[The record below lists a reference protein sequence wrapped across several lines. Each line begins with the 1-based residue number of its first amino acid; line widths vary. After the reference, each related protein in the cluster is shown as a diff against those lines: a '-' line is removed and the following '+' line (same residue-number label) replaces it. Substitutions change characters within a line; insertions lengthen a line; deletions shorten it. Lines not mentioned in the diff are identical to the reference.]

1 MLDEF
6 PTLGRLPFFET
17 ALAYL
22 PGYGI
27 KAYLIAQD
35 LAQLYAAYGRDES
48 IVSNCHV
55 RIAFAPNKI
64 ETANLLSEMAG
75 SMTVFRETRSY
86 TGNRLA
92 PFLFHVIA
100 SEQESQRPLLTPDEA
115 LRLPEDASLI
125 FAAGSPPT
133 FGRKIRFYQ
142 DPVFRIRSAIP
153 APGKTDRIA
162 HDWTRWSSRS
172 KPVEAP
178 DNPPAPRPK
187 KARPGIPWR
196 RPREE
201 GSNPL

>member
-17 ALAYL
+17 ALSYL

-35 LAQLYAAYGRDES
+35 LSQLYAAYGRDES

-55 RIAFAPNKI
+55 RIAYAPNKI
-64 ETANLLSEMAG
+64 ETAKLLSDMAG
-75 SMTVFRETRSY
+75 AMTVFRETRSY

-115 LRLPEDASLI
+115 MRLPGEGALVFI
-125 FAAGSPPT
+125 AGSPPIL
-133 FGRKIRFYQ
+133 GRKIRYYE
-142 DPVFRIRSAIP
+142 DPVFAARSAVSLPTESQKI
-153 APGKTDRIA
+153 R
-162 HDWTRWSSRS
+162 HDWSRW
-172 KPVEAP
+172 
-178 DNPPAPRPK
+178 
-187 KARPGIPWR
+187 I
-196 RPREE
+196 PREVMKPSPPGE
-201 GSNPL
+201 KNGKGIVRRTTEPRTSEDELL